1 MILINDFQHHS
12 ISLLSKS
19 FSNII
24 FVEPKVT
31 NCKDKAINN
40 ANVYYYMNQATH
52 VFKKVSIFNTGYKK
66 LSAHLYRAPA
76 MHQK

>member
-24 FVEPKVT
+24 FAEPKVT
-31 NCKDKAINN
+31 NCEDEAINN
-40 ANVYYYMNQATH
+40 ANIYLLFESSNMFLRK
-52 VFKKVSIFNTGYKK
+52 FKYLIQDTKN
-66 LSAHLYRAPA
+66 
-76 MHQK
+76 